1 MAVSSLL
8 RPFVKPCLPS
18 VVKPE
23 ITYCLQLTENY
34 HLEPGTT
41 GGGSAGAG
49 EGENKSE
56 GKSTEGSVEMVHYNF
71 DRVDL
76 ICLLLSFIF
85 GLWYILKKHWIANNV
100 FGLSFAIKGIEMLSL
115 NSVTNGCILLGG
127 LFLYD
132 VFWVFGTDVMVT
144 VAKSFDA
151 PIKFIFPMD
160 FLEKGVWGSN
170 FALLGLG
177 DVVLPGIFIALLLR
191 FENSKSVGSRF
202 YFISTC
208 VAYLAGLILTVV
220 VMHVF
225 NAAQPALLY
234 LVPAC
239 LGLPLSLAAVKG
251 DLAELFRYED
261 YPSED
266 KGKEQAGTKYD

>member
-1 MAVSSLL
+1 MTAYSL
-8 RPFVKPCLPS
+8 F
-18 VVKPE
+18 
-23 ITYCLQLTENY
+23 Q
-34 HLEPGTT
+34 
-41 GGGSAGAG
+41 
-49 EGENKSE
+49 
-56 GKSTEGSVEMVHYNF
+56 
-71 DRVDL
+71 
-76 ICLLLSFIF
+76 
-85 GLWYILKKHWIANNV
+85 HWIANNI

-144 VAKSFDA
+144 VAKTFDA

-160 FLEKGVWGSN
+160 FLEKGLWGSN

-191 FENSKSVGSRF
+191 FEQSKSTGSRL
-202 YFISTC
+202 YFTSTC

-225 NAAQPALLY
+225 DAAQPALLY

-239 LGLPLSLAAVKG
+239 LGVPLLLATVKG
-251 DLAELFRYED
+251 DIPELFRYED
-261 YPSED
+261 HPSDE
-266 KGKEQAGTKYD
+266 KQQSGTKTKSD